1 MTPEPKPN
9 RGVANPTSAVVGTAS
24 AFLAF
29 ISSGSNLRG
38 LIKIGRKLS
47 AKRSDSL
54 RVELFYQLVSRSL
67 KNQQKARKWKGQ
79 PEAFSVISLTTLSGS
94 VIRFFHGI
102 FFPSAHRLMASAT
115 STRDLYERLRLC
127 LQLRKKNIA
136 VGDTSNPTMFS
147 FIFIATE

>member
-9 RGVANPTSAVVGTAS
+9 RGVGNPTSAVVGTAS

-67 KNQQKARKWKGQ
+67 KNQQKARK
-79 PEAFSVISLTTLSGS
+79 
-94 VIRFFHGI
+94 
-102 FFPSAHRLMASAT
+102 
-115 STRDLYERLRLC
+115 
-127 LQLRKKNIA
+127 
-136 VGDTSNPTMFS
+136 
-147 FIFIATE
+147 